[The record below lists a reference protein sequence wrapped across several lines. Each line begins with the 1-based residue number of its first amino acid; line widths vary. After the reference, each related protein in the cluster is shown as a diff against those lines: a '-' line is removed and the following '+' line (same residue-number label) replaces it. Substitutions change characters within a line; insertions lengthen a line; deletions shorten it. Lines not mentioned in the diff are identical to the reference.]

1 MKKIFYILILSA
13 LFSSCTGEGAAS
25 IEKSIVVEQ
34 VNLTKKRSDCSTCLQ
49 NSYSYR
55 VKLKSHSGEIY
66 YYTDFRHDVGDTL
79 LSVFEFNDDRDFLE
93 FNCKKTQ
100 DSIVNEN
107 VKLSKKLEEA
117 LKYNEILLNIIE
129 KNK

>member
-79 LSVFEFNDDRDFLE
+79 LSVFEFNDDRDMMRINF
-93 FNCKKTQ
+93 KKTQ
-100 DSIVNEN
+100 DSLIFEN
-107 VKLSKKLEEA
+107 NKLSKKVDEL

-129 KNK
+129 SKK